1 MALIERAIRKIK
13 KELVGLKTDTYET
26 LKPRFSGKKGLEI
39 GGPSGIFAA
48 NDILPVYADARQVD
62 GVNFSTFTVW
72 EHKIEEGHTYK
83 YADKQTGY
91 QFICEA
97 SSLTGIQDSSY
108 DFLLSSHSLEHCANV
123 IKTLQEWA
131 RVLVPG
137 GTMVV
142 VVPDKRFTFDH
153 RRTVTEF
160 AHLIEDYRN
169 NVDESDLTHLD
180 EILLHHDISKDSGV
194 RDAAFFQERSMKN
207 IENRCLHHH
216 VFDQNLLVKAFEFLN
231 LRVVLADFQ
240 RPHHIVM
247 VAEKPL

>member
-1 MALIERAIRKIK
+1 LEIK
-13 KELVGLKTDTYET
+13 AYRDLKS
-26 LKPRFSGKKGLEI
+26 RFTAKKGLEI
-39 GGPSGIFAA
+39 GGPSGVFQA
-48 NDILPVYADARQVD
+48 NDLFPVYAHAQIVD

-83 YADKQTGY
+83 YTETKTGY

-97 SSLTGIQDSSY
+97 SSLTGVPSNSY

-123 IKTLQEWA
+123 LKTLQEWA

-142 VVPDKRFTFDH
+142 IVPDRRFTFDH

-160 AHLIEDYRN
+160 AHLVEDYQN
-169 NVDESDLTHLD
+169 NVNENDLTHLE

-194 RDAAFFQERSMKN
+194 RDAAFFRERSLKN